1 MIDTDRACGPAL
13 SAVRVSTPVRVTF
26 VSQRTRSEV
35 GARGLLVVREK
46 LSVDNG
52 VEPRARAAAD
62 ANGGRFDGADISCV
76 LVKLCFY
83 IHDSCTPTLEIYT
96 VQ

>member
-26 VSQRTRSEV
+26 VSRRTRSEV

-62 ANGGRFDGADISCV
+62 ANGGRFDGADISWRSGESCV
-76 LVKLCFY
+76 TV
-83 IHDSCTPTLEIYT
+83 IHDN
-96 VQ
+96 